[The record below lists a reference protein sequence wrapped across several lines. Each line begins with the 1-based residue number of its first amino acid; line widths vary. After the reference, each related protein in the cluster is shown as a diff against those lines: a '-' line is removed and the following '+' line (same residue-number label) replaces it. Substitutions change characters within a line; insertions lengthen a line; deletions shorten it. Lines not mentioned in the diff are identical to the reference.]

1 MSDTELIY
9 NVLKNTKNYQENTKS
24 NSIKYGLIPSCT
36 GGYNCNSFSN
46 SLIKYSGGSNYSND
60 FKGNDAGR
68 SNLIK
73 NDYFMNYK

>member
-1 MSDTELIY
+1 MVVLY
-9 NVLKNTKNYQENTKS
+9 NEVMLLKYD
-24 NSIKYGLIPSCT
+24 LIPSCT

-68 SNLIK
+68 NQLIDRNYFIK
-73 NDYFMNYK
+73 NN